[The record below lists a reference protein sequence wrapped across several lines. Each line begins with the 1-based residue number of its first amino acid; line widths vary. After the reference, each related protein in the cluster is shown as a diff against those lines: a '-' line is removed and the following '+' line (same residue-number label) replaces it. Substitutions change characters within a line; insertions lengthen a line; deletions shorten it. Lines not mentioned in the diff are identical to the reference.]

1 MKIQNSSGVAFLLGL
16 ALVVAAG
23 CSTTSG
29 RISKNQQLFDSYPAS
44 VQANIR
50 AGKIDIGYAPEMVMM
65 ALGEPGRRYTRTTEH
80 GASEVW
86 AYRSKAPAL
95 SFGFGVGGGGGHT
108 GIGTG
113 VGITTGG
120 DRSDDRMRVVFE
132 GGKVTAVEQV
142 K

>member
-1 MKIQNSSGVAFLLGL
+1 MKTQNRLVIAFLGF
-16 ALVVAAG
+16 ALLVLAG

-29 RISKNQQLFDSYPAS
+29 RIQKNQQLFDSYPAE

-50 AGKIDIGYAPEMVMM
+50 AGKVDIGYAPEMVMM
-65 ALGEPGRRYTRTTEH
+65 AIGEPDRRYTRTTEQ

-95 SFGFGVGGGGGHT
+95 SFGFGVGGGGG
-108 GIGTG
+108 GAAIGTG

-120 DRSDDRMRVVFE
+120 DRSDDKVRVIFE

>member
-1 MKIQNSSGVAFLLGL
+1 MKIQNSAVVAFIGL
-16 ALVVAAG
+16 AVVLFAG
-23 CSTTSG
+23 CSTTSS
-29 RISKNQQLFDSYPAS
+29 RISKNQSLFDTYPAD

-50 AGKIDIGYAPEMVMM
+50 AGKADIGYTPEMVIM
-65 ALGEPGRRYTRTTEH
+65 AFGEPDRRYTRTTEH

-86 AYRSKAPAL
+86 AYKSKAPSF
-95 SFGFGVGGGGGHT
+95 SFGVGVGGGGGHT
-108 GIGTG
+108 AVGTG

-120 DRSDDRMRVVFE
+120 TRPGDKMSIIFQ